1 MAKQEVVIEVD
12 IQGTPKVESMRT
24 QMRKLREEL
33 ARLPEG
39 TAEFNRVQRQLGDL
53 KDRMDD
59 LGKSVNTV
67 SGAPLERLNN
77 SFGLVGNSLMSL
89 DFDAAVTGLNGMAS
103 AISDVKMDDIVN
115 GFKNLGTSLFNLGKA
130 LLTNPIFLIATAI
143 TAVGV
148 ALYKYGETMPFVTD
162 ETKKL
167 TQATHDATIASEKSL
182 KAFDLEERK
191 LRALG
196 AAEEDIIKIRR
207 QRTQETLLSSV
218 NELKAQQKQL
228 EELQKSYEASQQ
240 RIAQSTVRGGGVIRM
255 GLESIGKAF
264 GLVAS
269 DEQVA
274 DQTKNIDELK
284 AKIAEYEVQ
293 ILELNKKE
301 SDIQE
306 KRIEKANKEKENLE
320 KNLIDRNK
328 LVQKYL
334 NEDEEIYQ
342 LAEDKKT
349 DIDKAELEAR
359 LLRERENIIGIGEM
373 KSKYNDIWYQ
383 MEAQKQLKNADELSQ
398 KLLAG
403 EKAFQDAKL
412 NIAASTINGLISL
425 NDLLTTAGI
434 LNAEE
439 SFKVG
444 KALQLAQ
451 ATVSAI
457 TGTQNAFTTAAA
469 SPITTAFP
477 GYPFI
482 MAGVAAA
489 AGAAQ
494 IAKIAATKF
503 NKGGGS
509 QPAPTAPSG
518 GGGGSMGG
526 STSAPMLDLSFLNN
540 QTNQPQP
547 LQAYV
552 LATNVSTAQE
562 ANEKIKDQSRII
574 K

>member
-552 LATNVSTAQE
+552 LATNVSSAQE

>member
-477 GYPFI
+477 AYPFI